1 MLTQYRHFI
10 CANNPRQ
17 CAQNINVPQYAHGK
31 DEIMKK
37 PHENDKIF
45 ESLTFG
51 LDSNAVS
58 HTECTGLIP
67 TPPENDYQQ
76 ISYQQIENYSPR
88 DIKP

>member
-1 MLTQYRHFI
+1 MLQSEHR
-10 CANNPRQ
+10 
-17 CAQNINVPQYAHGK
+17 K